1 MVQFLATAEWLPL
14 GPFTRQ
20 VFLFDVTI
28 LSCKGIAT
36 FRNACAVNL
45 KDSKAQFS
53 TWSVTLILSNNV
65 SSTDRSTIF
74 FSCLKKKISVR

>member
-1 MVQFLATAEWLPL
+1 MVTIGAIHKTD
-14 GPFTRQ
+14 
-20 VFLFDVTI
+20 FLFDVTI
-28 LSCKGIAT
+28 LSFKGIVT

-74 FSCLKKKISVR
+74 FSCLKKNFCKVNEDRSS